1 MICFALFNASCLRML
16 GCLKSHSGYTLNVMN
31 FSTIFLNLSIG
42 LLAGSGLVALLYFL
56 VRKQILK
63 EAHEEASEMLK
74 EAQEQF
80 DAEELE
86 RKERIQ
92 EIEIEAWGEVEETH
106 MTLEAKC
113 EDLDL
118 QVKHNKALNEEK
130 YKTLRASL
138 MLKETELRE
147 SSIKINNVQSEI
159 NKKRDE
165 VKQLESKLIEQL
177 QARTTLAKPEVVEQ
191 IKNSLIDQAA
201 TDFKKSLEDF
211 EHETK
216 EFAEQKAKKIISVCL
231 ERFKKE
237 MSTERGIAA
246 SYFPTEET
254 RRVFCENLKENIAVI
269 QNASGCDIH
278 IDETPTPDRWDHIQ
292 IVGYDPVRRE
302 LTRRI
307 FDRIFRDIEKNKK
320 KSAPQ
325 ELAKICENIKAELLN
340 QIKRDGD
347 LICKEL
353 GLQNVNPE
361 IRQVMGS
368 LRFRYSYTQNQYF
381 HCAEVGWFASL
392 LAAELNGEIK
402 KAKRSGMLHD
412 LGKALDHEL
421 DGSHAVIGADFI
433 SSRGE
438 SEEVVYAVR
447 AHHHDVAPT
456 SYLDFLVIA
465 ADAISGGRPGARR
478 STVETYTQKVS
489 GLQEISKRFQGVTDV
504 FVLNGGRECR
514 VVVNSR
520 QVDDLNAMKISQQ
533 IAKTIEEEM
542 QYPGQIKVVVVRE
555 TITSES
561 TSGRG
566 KER

>member
-1 MICFALFNASCLRML
+1 M
-16 GCLKSHSGYTLNVMN
+16 
-31 FSTIFLNLSIG
+31 G
-42 LLAGSGLVALLYFL
+42 LLEISIHILIGVLVGAGLLGLLFYYFQ
-56 VRKQILK
+56 KQTINEAKEEADEILK
-63 EAHEEASEMLK
+63 EARD
-74 EAQEQF
+74 QF
-80 DAEELE
+80 NADELE
-86 RKERIQ
+86 RQERIQ
-92 EIEIEAWGEVEETH
+92 EIEVEAWANVEEEHLAMET
-106 MTLEAKC
+106 KC
-113 EDLDL
+113 EDLEL
-118 QVKHNKALNEEK
+118 QVNHKKTLNEEK
-130 YKTLRASL
+130 YKTLRAAL
-138 MLKETELRE
+138 MMKENELRDI
-147 SSIKINNVQSEI
+147 SIKLTTAQTDVNKSIQLKKESEDTF
-159 NKKRDE
+159 KSSLLTKTQLTAEE
-165 VKQLESKLIEQL
+165 VTADL
-177 QARTTLAKPEVVEQ
+177 RTK
-191 IKNSLIDQAA
+191 LIDQAA
-201 TDFKKSLEDF
+201 TDYKKWIELF
-211 EHETK
+211 EEETK
-216 EFAEQKAKKIISVCL
+216 EFAEPKAKRILSVCI
-231 ERFKKE
+231 ERFQKE

-246 SYFPTEET
+246 SYFPTEEA
-254 RRVFCENLKENIAVI
+254 RKVFCENLKENIAAI
-269 QNASGCDIH
+269 QSVSGCDIY
-278 IDETPTPDRWDHIQ
+278 IDDVPTPERWDNIQ

-320 KSAPQ
+320 KV
-325 ELAKICENIKAELLN
+325 LAADLSKTGENIKTELLN

-368 LRFRYSYTQNQYF
+368 LRYRYSYTQNQYF

-402 KAKRSGMLHD
+402 KSKRAGMLHD

-433 SSRGE
+433 ASRGE
-438 SEEVVYAVR
+438 AEDVIYAVR

-456 SYLDFLVIA
+456 NYMDFLTIA

-489 GLQEISKRFQGVTDV
+489 GLQEISKRFKGVTDV

-514 VVVNSR
+514 VVVNSKV
-520 QVDDLNAMKISQQ
+520 VDDLNALKISGQ

-561 TSGRG
+561 TAGRN